1 MNQLREKFQLDLAE
15 ADKEAKKWFE
25 IIKRLKKELVD
36 KETELIQAEA
46 TYDAYMKTIKKT
58 EELLKKL

>member
-15 ADKEAKKWFE
+15 SNKEAKKWFE
-25 IIKRLKKELVD
+25 IIKKLKKEVVD
-36 KETELIQAEA
+36 KETELIQAES

>member
-15 ADKEAKKWFE
+15 ANKEAKKWFE
-25 IIKRLKKELVD
+25 IIKKLKKELVD
-36 KETELIQAEA
+36 KETELTQAEA
-46 TYDAYMKTIKKT
+46 TYNAYIKTIKKT